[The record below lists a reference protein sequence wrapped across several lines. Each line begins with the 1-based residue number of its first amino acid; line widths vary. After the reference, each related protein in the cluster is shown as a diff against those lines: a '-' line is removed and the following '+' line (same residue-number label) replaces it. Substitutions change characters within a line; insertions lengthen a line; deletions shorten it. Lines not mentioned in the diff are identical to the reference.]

1 MSTIEREVFIQ
12 APPTVVVAALNDS
25 RWQPAIVVRPEG
37 AGARV
42 IIRASAAP
50 EPLAH
55 ALEMAMLDE
64 VCAVKRRVE

>member
-12 APPTVVVAALNDS
+12 APPATVAAALQGS
-25 RWQPAIVVRPEG
+25 HWSTAITVRPEG

-42 IIRASAAP
+42 RIRAAAHP
-50 EPLAH
+50 EPVAE
-55 ALEMAMLDE
+55 ALEAAMLDD